1 MLQRVEGKEETF
13 SKAVWDTVREKQDL
27 LHKARGE
34 LCDTH
39 GAQIRGSPVW
49 LVLTNLSFVGT
60 SETGIKGLKP

>member
-27 LHKARGE
+27 LHKAGGE

-39 GAQIRGSPVW
+39 GVQIRGSPVW
-49 LVLTNLSFVGT
+49 LVPKNLLICGH
-60 SETGIKGLKP
+60 